1 MSDMAIEYKLRAFT
15 VEEFHRLAE
24 VGVLR
29 PEERVELLDGAI
41 VEMSPIGIPHWD
53 RHARITAYLV
63 ATLGKHALVVPQGS
77 FPLGHANEPQ
87 PDVAVLAPLP
97 YARDGR
103 GPTPDEIFAVVELA
117 DSSLSKDL
125 GPKLRLYARFGI
137 ADYLVV
143 DLERNL
149 LVHYQDPHDLGY
161 RGENRLQAT
170 DTFTLCRLP
179 RVTLSAASFLATSDE
194 HDH

>member
-15 VEEFHRLAE
+15 VEEYHRLAE
-24 VGVLR
+24 VGILR

-41 VEMSPIGIPHWD
+41 VEMSPIGVAHWD
-53 RHARITAYLV
+53 RHARISAYLS

-97 YARDGR
+97 YARDQR
-103 GPTPDEIFAVVELA
+103 SPTPDEIFAVVELA
-117 DSSLSKDL
+117 DSSLPKDL

-137 ADYLVV
+137 PDYLVV
-143 DLERNL
+143 DLRQNL
-149 LVHYQDPHDLGY
+149 LVHYHGPHDLGY
-161 RGENRLQAT
+161 GREDRLQAT
-170 DTFTLCRLP
+170 DTFRLRRLP
-179 RVTLSAASFLATSDE
+179 GVMLSAASFLAAPAGA
-194 HDH
+194 